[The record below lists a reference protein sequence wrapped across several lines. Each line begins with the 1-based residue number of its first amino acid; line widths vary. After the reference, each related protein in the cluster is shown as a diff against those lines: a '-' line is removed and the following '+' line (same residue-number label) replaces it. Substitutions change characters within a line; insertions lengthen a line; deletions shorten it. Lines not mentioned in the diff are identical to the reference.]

1 MISSNMDLDQP
12 SNMVIYVALQK
23 SNIKFA
29 IGTNVLLQD
38 VPIYMGR

>member
-1 MISSNMDLDQP
+1 MDLDQP

-29 IGTNVLLQD
+29 IGTNVLTTGCANLH
-38 VPIYMGR
+38 G